1 MKEAILA
8 LLVSFGIL
16 GYAVYLAI
24 QEQAVTAPAGEQG
37 FWMVVDS
44 LPTRVMRQ
52 IGPATEH
59 SFVDIPEDSAV
70 AIVYLI
76 EERYYL
82 LYRRKEATWY
92 QVWRGYGR
100 E

>member
-1 MKEAILA
+1 MREAILA

-44 LPTRVMRQ
+44 LPDRVMQQ

-76 EERYYL
+76 EEQYYR

-92 QVWRGYGR
+92 QIFSSYKP
-100 E
+100 